1 MQKNLEGNIKES
13 GRSKMAGIFDDRTDT
28 ERTRQALTQNKK
40 NKIKAA
46 VGNKCEKCGK
56 KFPQR
61 NLKVHHIEEAS
72 KASGSKDLNT
82 PSNLL
87 VLCSLC
93 HDDVHHKPIAKSNQK
108 GWIRKRPES
117 VKTEIRSILRNRQK
131 VNASNS
137 SPVRMRAPKISQPKI
152 KPVKIDIPDFSGLGG
167 SKKKNNRNNDLD
179 VFFKGLR

>member
-1 MQKNLEGNIKES
+1 VRKNREGNTRGS
-13 GRSKMAGIFDDRTDT
+13 GGNSVAGIFDDRTDT
-28 ERTRQALTQNKK
+28 ERTRQALTQTKK

-46 VGNKCEKCGK
+46 VGYKCEKCGK

-87 VLCSLC
+87 VLCSIC
-93 HDDVHHKPIAKSNQK
+93 HDDVHHKPIVKSTQK
-108 GWIRKRPES
+108 GWIKKRPES
-117 VKTEIRSILRNRQK
+117 VKKEIRSILRNRQK
-131 VNASNS
+131 VNDSNS
-137 SPVRMRAPKISQPKI
+137 SPVRMRTPKISQPKI
-152 KPVKIDIPDFSGLGG
+152 KPVKIDMPDFSGLGG